1 MLVDPKVFLLVV
13 NLVEMKVV
21 ERVEMTAAAR
31 VEMMAGLTALIPVVK
46 MVDMKVETLAAY

>member
-1 MLVDPKVFLLVV
+1 LVDPKVFLLVV